1 MTPVK
6 VKLPAKYGYN
16 PHSALIISETVDGKI
31 VVLLEKPIAV
41 GPAGVSMDVFAVAK
55 EKIVWP

>member
-16 PHSALIISETVDGKI
+16 PHPALIISTTVDGKY
-31 VVLLEKPIAV
+31 VVLLEKAIAV
-41 GPAGVSMDVFAVAK
+41 GPTEVMMDVFAVAK
-55 EKIVWP
+55 EKIVWL